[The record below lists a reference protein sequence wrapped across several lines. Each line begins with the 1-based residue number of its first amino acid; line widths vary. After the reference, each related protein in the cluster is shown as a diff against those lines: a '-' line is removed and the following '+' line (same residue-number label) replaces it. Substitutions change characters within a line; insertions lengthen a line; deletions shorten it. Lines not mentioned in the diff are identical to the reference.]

1 MDYLLAENL
10 SCIRGSNTVF
20 KNLSFKVSRGQ
31 ILQITGANGSGKTSL
46 LRMIAGFIYPSEGK
60 IIPENHYTHK
70 DVHFVG
76 QKVASRRLT
85 NGAFESPPRRRWLA
99 DGPHV
104 ATDGPTARRIALRH
118 STADR

>member
-31 ILQITGANGSGKTSL
+31 ILHITGANGSGKTSL

-60 IIPENHYTHK
+60 IIPEKNEPITK
-70 DVHFVG
+70 IT
-76 QKVASRRLT
+76 KVACIKFAVT
-85 NGAFESPPRRRWLA
+85 SPNA
-99 DGPHV
+99 VQIHF
-104 ATDGPTARRIALRH
+104 
-118 STADR
+118 